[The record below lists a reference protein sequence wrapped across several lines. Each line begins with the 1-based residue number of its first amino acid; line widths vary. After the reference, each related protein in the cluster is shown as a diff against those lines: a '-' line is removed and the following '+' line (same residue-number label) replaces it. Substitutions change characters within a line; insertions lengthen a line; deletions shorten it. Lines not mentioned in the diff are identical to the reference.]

1 MTHPSPADTG
11 TAVGKVYGYAL
22 YPTAAPSSKF
32 TITGSVALGEFGHGI
47 AAAGS
52 FVVIAAPDAQGKTIS
67 IPVPVSTA
75 QYFMRFITRAMLE
88 TASVHCKLSWGA
100 KLQRDCRHG
109 GTPKRAG

>member
-1 MTHPSPADTG
+1 MLDLGGSHLLTVDRALWNVCMTHPSPADTG

-67 IPVPVSTA
+67 RFAAGLAWPLARST
-75 QYFMRFITRAMLE
+75 
-88 TASVHCKLSWGA
+88 
-100 KLQRDCRHG
+100 
-109 GTPKRAG
+109 TP